1 MANLTKTLTVPK
13 SDGSKVQ
20 YSFNATQF
28 NSKTPGYY
36 ENLPFVTCSTAAGTA
51 GKAVTCAG
59 FELVDGARIAVK
71 FSNTNTAAS
80 PTLNVSSTGAK
91 PIYYKNAAISAGYLT
106 AGAVMEF
113 IYNATNQRYELIGF
127 VDTNSDLKTASGP
140 TTSKIYLIGATT
152 RSTSG
157 QTTLAHETAF
167 VDTSGVI
174 NSKDPI
180 AGSTS
185 TVVTSAQKGVAN
197 GVAPLDVEGKISASY
212 LPSYV
217 DDVIEGELESDS
229 SFTASSGKVYTKPVT
244 DEDTQIEPS
253 TGKIYVDT
261 NSNKTYRWSGTKF
274 VEISAGTYS
283 TTIVGGSTTATSNA
297 AVSSN
302 GIYLNEVYNG
312 TAVTSHKI
320 SGSGGVD
327 VTSDASGNI
336 TIGAP
341 TASEIGAIT
350 SVSATGTAPLTLNAT
365 KSGTAVSITGSVAQA
380 TTSANGTIKV
390 AGVRT
395 SAITPTTGGTTSSR
409 YYGVELDSAG
419 KAFVNV
425 PWTDTKVTSVGNHYT
440 PAEDSNSV
448 LDVNASSTTSATW
461 GSTDLVTGVTLKRD
475 AKGHVVGL
483 TVDSIQMPANPDT
496 NTTYSAG
503 TGISL
508 SGTTFSNSG
517 VRSITQDSTN
527 GHKLTINTGG
537 TETTITI
544 PDNNTTYGIATS
556 STLGLVKSGGDITI
570 NSSTGVMSV
579 VDDSHNH
586 VISNVDGLQD
596 ALNGKA
602 PVHDHPYLS
611 SSTKYAAS
619 ATQGGSATSAVKL
632 DTTTA
637 GDASTPVYFTDGKP
651 TACTSLDLNTTG
663 TAAAWTT
670 ARTLTVNGDA
680 SGSVSVK
687 GNANMTLTLS
697 VADDS
702 HNHIIGNVDGLE
714 DRLAAI
720 EDRLTWHEF

>member
-13 SDGSKVQ
+13 SDGNKVQ

-28 NSKTPGYY
+28 NFKTPGYY
-36 ENLPFVTCSTAAGTA
+36 ENLPFVACSTTAGTA
-51 GKAVTCAG
+51 AKAVTCEG

-71 FSNTNTAAS
+71 FSNTNTAS
-80 PTLNVSSTGAK
+80 NPTLNVSNTGAK
-91 PIYYKNAAISAGYLT
+91 SIYYKNAAISAGYLT

-113 IYNATNQRYELIGF
+113 IYNATNERYELIGF

-167 VDTSGVI
+167 VDTSGVV
-174 NSKDPI
+174 NSKDPV

-185 TVVTSAQKGVAN
+185 TVVTSAQKGVAY
-197 GVAPLDVEGKISASY
+197 GVAPLDAEGKISASY

-217 DDVIEGELESDS
+217 DDVIEGELEGDS
-229 SFTASSGKVYTKPVT
+229 SFTASTGGTIDSSNA
-244 DEDTQIEPS
+244 S

-336 TIGAP
+336 TIAAP
-341 TASEIGAIT
+341 SASEIGAVT
-350 SVSATGTAPLTLNAT
+350 SVTATGTAPLNLNAT
-365 KSGTAVSITGSVAQA
+365 KSGTTVSITGSVNQA
-380 TTSANGTIKV
+380 TTSANGTVKV
-390 AGVRT
+390 ANVRT

-425 PWTDTKVTSVGNHYT
+425 PWTDTNTKVTSVGNHYE

-637 GDASTPVYFTDGKP
+637 GDASTPVYFTGGKP
-651 TACTSLDLNTTG
+651 TACTSLGLNTTG

-714 DRLAAI
+714 DRLTAI

>member
-51 GKAVTCAG
+51 AKAITCTG

-127 VDTNSDLKTASGP
+127 VDTDSDLKTASGN
-140 TTSKIYLIGATT
+140 TSSKIFLIGATSQGT
-152 RSTSG
+152 TG
-157 QTTLAHETAF
+157 QTTWSHDTAF
-167 VDTSGVI
+167 VDASGVI

-180 AGSTS
+180 ASSTS

-197 GVAPLDVEGKISASY
+197 GVAPLDAEGKISASY

-217 DDVIEGELESDS
+217 DDVIEGELEGDS
-229 SFTASSGKVYTKPVT
+229 SFTASTGGTIDSSNA
-244 DEDTQIEPS
+244 S

-341 TASEIGAIT
+341 TASEIGAVT

-365 KSGTAVSITGSVAQA
+365 KSGTTVSITGSVNQA

-390 AGVRT
+390 ANVRT
-395 SAITPTTGGTTSSR
+395 SAITPTTGGTTSGR

-425 PWTDTKVTSVGNHYT
+425 PWTDTDTKVTSVGNHYT

-448 LDVNASSTTSATW
+448 LDVNASSTVSATW

-483 TVDSIQMPANPDT
+483 TVDSIQMPVNPDT

-503 TGISL
+503 TGIKL
-508 SGTTFSNSG
+508 DGTQFSNSG

-556 STLGLVKSGGDITI
+556 STLGLVKSGGDITV

-596 ALNGKA
+596 ALNNKA
-602 PVHDHPYLS
+602 DVHDHPYLS
-611 SSTKYAAS
+611 SSTNYAAS

-632 DTTTA
+632 DTATA
-637 GDASTPVYFTDGKP
+637 GDANTPVYFTDGKP

-663 TAAAWTT
+663 TAAAWTS
-670 ARTLTVNGDA
+670 ARTLTVDGDA
-680 SGSVSVK
+680 SGSVSIK
-687 GNANMTLTLS
+687 GNANMTLTLT

-720 EDRLTWHEF
+720 EDCLTWHEY